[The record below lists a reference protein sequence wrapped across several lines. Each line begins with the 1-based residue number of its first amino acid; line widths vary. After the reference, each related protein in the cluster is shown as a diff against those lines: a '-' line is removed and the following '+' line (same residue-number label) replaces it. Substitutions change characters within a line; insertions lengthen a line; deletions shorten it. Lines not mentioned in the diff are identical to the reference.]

1 MTISPASSTRLT
13 SAGNIKSSPGILKC
27 VEVSNPTTTPGN
39 ASFVNA
45 TSGTGVYI
53 FDVYVGAQDSKYLV
67 FPSDFGFS
75 TGIRVGTLGTGLI
88 VTGVYI

>member
-1 MTISPASSTRLT
+1 MTIKPASQTRLT
-13 SAGNIKSSPGILKC
+13 AAGNIKSSPGVLKC
-27 VEVSNPTTTPGN
+27 VQVSNPTATAAN
-39 ASFVNA
+39 VSFVNA
-45 TSGTGVYI
+45 TSGTDVYV

-67 FPSDFGFS
+67 FPPDFGFD